1 MDVLL
6 RDGRASAADVRA
18 GIANPPSYSAVRAT
32 LRILEEKGAVRH
44 EEEAGRYIYLPAV
57 SRDAARRSAVR
68 NLLDTF
74 FDGSAAQ
81 AVTSLLGT
89 PAARFSREELDRLA
103 ALVDKARKDEKQS

>member
-6 RDGRASAADVRA
+6 RDGRASTAQVRA
-18 GIANPPSYSAVRAT
+18 GIPDPPSYSAVRAT

-44 EEEAGRYIYLPAV
+44 EEEEGKYVYVPAV
-57 SRDAARRSAVR
+57 SRGSARRSAVR

-81 AVTSLLGT
+81 AVASLLGT
-89 PAARFSREELDRLA
+89 PAARFSHEELDRLA